1 MKIKTFTTLLIL
13 LLIITIYFP
22 NATAEDYTQIGLP
35 EGAKAR
41 LGKGII
47 NDVQLSHDGNKLAIA
62 SSIGVWLYDVS
73 TRRETALISGH
84 TDTVTHVAFSPD
96 SKILAGSAQDKTVR
110 LWDTETGRSFVR
122 LWDTETGRSLKKID
136 VPKGHLFSLSF
147 SDDGKTL
154 VGLNRQKIVFLWDSL
169 TGKLQKT
176 FRPKYNKIRVKGM
189 DWTRALDA
197 FVDSTGSTTFAI
209 GNHDGTVS
217 IQNGN
222 TRKQIK
228 TLVARTN
235 EAAFYQ
241 IGSVTT
247 PPKVIVQL
255 NANGDAASFPTQY
268 RDDGTPFPIQYKLRE
283 TYHSPEYLEKQPIKW
298 LRELKFSSDGKTLV
312 SSSQYR
318 IPRKRGMR
326 GTYGPIEIWDMD
338 TGEQLAAL
346 MSNIDVEF
354 SGDGR
359 LLALIGSAGCVVW
372 DVRTRSEIATFLDVD
387 TVKFSDDGN
396 LLVLI
401 SKDNYTVW
409 DLIAKRET
417 YKLPLDSDESK
428 PFPDRFVFSGDG
440 RILATTDENGE
451 VNVWQI
457 QTDKLLFTLTSGY
470 TKPFTSL
477 AVSQDGKTIAIGD
490 VLNNIQLWDVS
501 THRKRMRIKTD
512 EQSIRALTFAKDNQT
527 LISESRGNIIL
538 WNISSGELVKAYT
551 IPETRVGGFFDF
563 FNDGTHFSGDKRG
576 VFTQNGGKLIIQTK
590 NGTEIWDTLKGK
602 KLNTVTKTDWQ
613 WYTSTMNEK
622 LFVYGIGSKIYIRD
636 LRKDEQVGT
645 LETSKGFFD
654 GFLHRFNF
662 RNFNVF
668 SLAFT
673 PDGRILIVG
682 NGDKKI
688 QLWDVVDRHLIE
700 TISGH
705 QHAVCELVFSADGKI
720 LASGDTGGKIHLW
733 EFATRKHLATYKASK
748 GFVHTLA
755 FTPDGKTL
763 ASMNGIGSSKDGTIY
778 LWHVPSK

>member
-1 MKIKTFTTLLIL
+1 MKIKKFATFLIL
-13 LLIITIYFP
+13 LFSITIYLP
-22 NATAEDYTQIGLP
+22 NANAEDYTQIGLP

-47 NDVQLSHDGNKLAIA
+47 NDVQLSHDGTTLAIA
-62 SSIGVWLYDVS
+62 SSIGVWLYDVN

-96 SKILAGSAQDKTVR
+96 GKILASSAHDKTVR
-110 LWDTETGRSFVR
+110 LWDTESGRN
-122 LWDTETGRSLKKID
+122 LKKIE
-136 VPKGHLFSLSF
+136 VPKGNLFSLKF

-154 VGLNRQKIVFLWDSL
+154 VGLNHQRIVFLWDIL

-189 DWTRALDA
+189 DWTRALA
-197 FVDSTGSTTFAI
+197 VYVDQARNVSFAI

-222 TRKQIK
+222 TRKHIK
-228 TLVARTN
+228 TLVASTN

-255 NANGDAASFPTQY
+255 NAHGDAASFPTQY
-268 RDDGTPFPIQYKLRE
+268 RDDGTPFPIQYKLRAS
-283 TYHSPEYLEKQPIKW
+283 YHSPQHLEKQPIKW
-298 LRELKFSSDGKTLV
+298 LGELEFSSDGKTLV

-318 IPRKRGMR
+318 IPWNRGMR
-326 GTYGPIEIWDMD
+326 YTHGPIEIWDID

-346 MSNIDVEF
+346 ESNIDVKF

-359 LLALIGSAGCVVW
+359 ILALTGSAGCVVW
-372 DVRTRSEIATFLDVD
+372 DVGTRRKIATFLDVRN
-387 TVKFSDDGN
+387 VKFSDDGN

-401 SKDNYTVW
+401 SKDNYTLW
-409 DLIAKRET
+409 DLTTNREVAKALT
-417 YKLPLDSDESK
+417 VSDESI
-428 PFPDRFVFSGDG
+428 PFPERFVVSDDG
-440 RILATTDENGE
+440 TLLATTDENGE
-451 VNVWQI
+451 VNVWET
-457 QTDKLLFTLTSGY
+457 QTDKSLFTLTSGY

-477 AVSQDGKTIAIGD
+477 AVSQDGKLLATSDISET
-490 VLNNIQLWDVS
+490 IQLWDIT
-501 THRKRMRIKTD
+501 THDKRMTIKTD
-512 EQSIRALTFAKDNQT
+512 EDAIRALTFAKDNQT
-527 LISESRGNIIL
+527 LISESRGNIKI
-538 WNISSGELVKAYT
+538 WNIPSGEQENIYT
-551 IPETRVGGFFDF
+551 IPEASSGTFHDS
-563 FNDGTHFSGDKRG
+563 FNDGTHFSGQTAG
-576 VFTQNGGKLIIQTK
+576 VFTQNGDNLIIQTK
-590 NGTEIWDTLKGK
+590 SGTEIWDTLNGK
-602 KLNTVTKTDWQ
+602 KLNTFTTTAWS
-613 WYTSTMNEK
+613 WYPSTMNEE
-622 LFVYGIGSKIYIRD
+622 LLVYGIGSKIYIRD
-636 LRKDEQVGT
+636 LRKDEHVGT

-654 GFLHRFNF
+654 GFLERLHF

-668 SLAFT
+668 TLAFT
-673 PDGRILIVG
+673 QDGRTLVVG

-688 QLWDVVDRHLIE
+688 QLWDIADRHLIE

-705 QHAVCELVFSADGKI
+705 QHAVCALAFSTDGKI

-748 GFVHTLA
+748 RFVHTLA
-755 FTPDGKTL
+755 FTPDGETL
-763 ASMNGIGSSKDGTIY
+763 VSMSQKGYNQSGSIY